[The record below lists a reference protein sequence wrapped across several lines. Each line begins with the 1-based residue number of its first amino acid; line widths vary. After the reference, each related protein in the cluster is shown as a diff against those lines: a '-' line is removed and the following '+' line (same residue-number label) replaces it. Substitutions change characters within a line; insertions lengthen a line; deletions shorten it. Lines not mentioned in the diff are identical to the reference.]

1 MWCKKKELFTMCH
14 QLRFESNAAHLNF
27 SVVKK
32 VKIRVKKII
41 RKTKK
46 KVTEHYTFGKINCRK
61 VS

>member
-1 MWCKKKELFTMCH
+1 MCH

>member
-1 MWCKKKELFTMCH
+1 VVQKKELFTMCH

-41 RKTKK
+41 RKTKTK
-46 KVTEHYTFGKINCRK
+46 KVTEHYTFGKIDCRK